1 MSQTPDKSTCA
12 QWMPRMHSSST
23 QCCLCVVG
31 VFMFLMGVIMLS
43 TGVCLILNY
52 GYFDNALF
60 PPELQ
65 SQEGKR
71 TVGIILT
78 VSGFAAV
85 FISVL
90 VSSIYLCSRSK
101 TPSVHSDELNNIPS
115 SGRKSSAGSRNKVAS
130 TDAAA
135 PVKQKPSSNA
145 APAASKPQNKGKDMH
160 STAVPRARHPRK
172 RKKQRILQKSKL
184 EGIQEADAISRK
196 FSEKDIN
203 SSIDATAIDEVHS
216 EKNSQEE
223 NVEAIAMPE
232 VFYSASDNTVL
243 VSSSNSVASSDDLPQ
258 VDNPAY
264 TEEKIR
270 KDYDQSSTS
279 SGFTGSEKTD
289 SLYKVEASIDHPM

>member
-1 MSQTPDKSTCA
+1 
-12 QWMPRMHSSST
+12 
-23 QCCLCVVG
+23 
-31 VFMFLMGVIMLS
+31 MFLMGIIMVS

-101 TPSVHSDELNNIPS
+101 TPSVHSDELNQIPN

-130 TDAAA
+130 ADANTASG
-135 PVKQKPSSNA
+135 KHKNSSHTTLS
-145 APAASKPQNKGKDMH
+145 ASKHQNKNKDMH
-160 STAVPRARHPRK
+160 STAVPRQRHPRK
-172 RKKQRILQKSKL
+172 RKKQRIMQRSKL

-196 FSEKDIN
+196 FSEKEIN
-203 SSIDATAIDEVHS
+203 TTFEFSTNDDVHS
-216 EKNSQEE
+216 ENYSQETTFVG
-223 NVEAIAMPE
+223 VETQDD
-232 VFYSASDNTVL
+232 VFQEHKIL
-243 VSSSNSVASSDDLPQ
+243 VSSSNSVVSSEDLPHI
-258 VDNPAY
+258 DNPAFSDVP
-264 TEEKIR
+264 KG
-270 KDYDQSSTS
+270 KNDFDQSSTS

-289 SLYKVEASIDHPM
+289 SLHRVEGSLDHPV

>member
-1 MSQTPDKSTCA
+1 MSQTPNKTTCA

-31 VFMFLMGVIMLS
+31 VFMFLMGIIMVS

-101 TPSVHSDELNNIPS
+101 TPSVHSDELNNIPN

-130 TDAAA
+130 SDANTSTGKH
-135 PVKQKPSSNA
+135 KQSSH
-145 APAASKPQNKGKDMH
+145 STKSQNKSKDMH

-172 RKKQRILQKSKL
+172 RKKQRIMQRSKL

-203 SSIDATAIDEVHS
+203 VTEDVDSQKD
-216 EKNSQEE
+216 SQERE
-223 NVEAIAMPE
+223 FVAYEMQEE
-232 VFYSASDNTVL
+232 VFIASEHK
-243 VSSSNSVASSDDLPQ
+243 VSSSNSVGSCDDLPQ
-258 VDNPAY
+258 VDNPSFSDMPKA
-264 TEEKIR
+264 
-270 KDYDQSSTS
+270 KDDFDRSSTS
-279 SGFTGSEKTD
+279 SGFTGSEQTD
-289 SLYKVEASIDHPM
+289 SLHKVEGSMDHPV

>member
-1 MSQTPDKSTCA
+1 MSQTPQKSA
-12 QWMPRMHSSST
+12 FAKWMPRMHSSST

-101 TPSVHSDELNNIPS
+101 TPSVHSDELNTIPS

-135 PVKQKPSSNA
+135 AVKQKPASNA
-145 APAASKPQNKGKDMH
+145 APAASKPQNKSKDMH

-203 SSIDATAIDEVHS
+203 SSIDATANDEVHS

-223 NVEAIAMPE
+223 TSEAIAMPE

-289 SLYKVEASIDHPM
+289 SLYKVEASIEHPE

>member
-1 MSQTPDKSTCA
+1 MSQTPKKSSCA

-31 VFMFLMGVIMLS
+31 VFMFLMGIIMVS

-101 TPSVHSDELNNIPS
+101 TPSVHSNELNTIPN
-115 SGRKSSAGSRNKVAS
+115 SGRKSSAGSRNKVAAS
-130 TDAAA
+130 NVVTTAG
-135 PVKQKPSSNA
+135 KSKTSSNSVT
-145 APAASKPQNKGKDMH
+145 SKSHQSKGKDMH
-160 STAVPRARHPRK
+160 STAVPRPRHPRK

-196 FSEKDIN
+196 FSEKDVN
-203 SSIDATAIDEVHS
+203 SSVDLTGHDDIHS
-216 EKNSQEE
+216 EKNSQEGTLS
-223 NVEAIAMPE
+223 AMEMQEE
-232 VFYSASDNTVL
+232 VFIASDNTVL
-243 VSSSNSVASSDDLPQ
+243 VSSSNSVASSDDLPH

-264 TEEKIR
+264 TEPEVLKEC
-270 KDYDQSSTS
+270 DQSSTS

-289 SLYKVEASIDHPM
+289 SLHKVEYGTDSPV

>member
-1 MSQTPDKSTCA
+1 
-12 QWMPRMHSSST
+12 
-23 QCCLCVVG
+23 
-31 VFMFLMGVIMLS
+31 MFLMGIIMVS

-90 VSSIYLCSRSK
+90 VSSIYLCSRNK
-101 TPSVHSDELNNIPS
+101 TPAVRSEELNTIPN
-115 SGRKSSAGSRNKVAS
+115 SGRKSSAGSRNKVAAS
-130 TDAAA
+130 NTATSAG
-135 PVKQKPSSNA
+135 KNKTSSNS
-145 APAASKPQNKGKDMH
+145 APSKSHPNKGKDMH
-160 STAVPRARHPRK
+160 STAVPRPRHPRK

-184 EGIQEADAISRK
+184 EGIQEADAVSRK
-196 FSEKDIN
+196 FSEKDI
-203 SSIDATAIDEVHS
+203 SSLDMTGQDDVHS
-216 EKNSQEE
+216 EKNSQEGTLS
-223 NVEAIAMPE
+223 AMEMQEE
-232 VFYSASDNTVL
+232 VFTASDNTVL

-264 TEEKIR
+264 VETEVIKEC
-270 KDYDQSSTS
+270 DQSSTS

-289 SLYKVEASIDHPM
+289 SLHKVEYSTDSPV

>member
-1 MSQTPDKSTCA
+1 
-12 QWMPRMHSSST
+12 
-23 QCCLCVVG
+23 
-31 VFMFLMGVIMLS
+31 MFLMGIIMVS

-101 TPSVHSDELNNIPS
+101 TPSVHSDELNHIPN

-130 TDAAA
+130 SDAKTSTGKH
-135 PVKQKPSSNA
+135 KQSSHSTKA
-145 APAASKPQNKGKDMH
+145 QNKSKDMH

-172 RKKQRILQKSKL
+172 RKKQRIVQRSKL

-203 SSIDATAIDEVHS
+203 VTENLDS
-216 EKNSQEE
+216 EKDSQERDS
-223 NVEAIAMPE
+223 IAYEMQEE
-232 VFYSASDNTVL
+232 VFITSEHK
-243 VSSSNSVASSDDLPQ
+243 VSSSNSVGSCEDLPQ
-258 VDNPAY
+258 VDNPSFSEMPKA
-264 TEEKIR
+264 
-270 KDYDQSSTS
+270 KDDFDRSSTS
-279 SGFTGSEKTD
+279 SGFTGSEQTD
-289 SLYKVEASIDHPM
+289 SLHKVEGSVDHPV